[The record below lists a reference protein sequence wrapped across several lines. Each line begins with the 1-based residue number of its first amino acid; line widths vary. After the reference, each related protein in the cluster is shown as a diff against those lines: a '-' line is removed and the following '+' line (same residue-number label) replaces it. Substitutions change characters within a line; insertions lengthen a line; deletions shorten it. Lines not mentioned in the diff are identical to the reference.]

1 MKTVSLCLVCLSVLM
16 FASTRQPVNA
26 QDASRALPVTS
37 DSKQNVTS
45 QTGKLVIQPQFD
57 DAYRFSEG
65 LAAVKIGDKWG
76 FIDKT
81 GKLVIPPQFESISE
95 SYENEA
101 RSFKSFSE
109 GLAAVKLGENKW
121 GYIDKTGKFVI
132 PPKFASVT
140 SFSEG
145 VARVWIGNKSG
156 YIDKTGKFIIFQ

>member
-1 MKTVSLCLVCLSVLM
+1 M

>member
-1 MKTVSLCLVCLSVLM
+1 M

-101 RSFKSFSE
+101 RSFKTFSE
-109 GLAAVKLGENKW
+109 GVAGVQVGEKKW

-132 PPKFASVT
+132 PPKFEFVT
-140 SFSEG
+140 NFSEG